1 MRHAGN
7 DEFLLREGS
16 AVRCV
21 AIHGATAEYTEA
33 RQRAPVIEPAPD
45 TALGRVLKTKQV
57 IQIADIQKVPA
68 MGPLAKVGHL
78 TDIQLVCRCP
88 RFGSKADIA
97 LTPVDVR
104 FTPKTDIRQ
113 HD

>member
-57 IQIADIQKVPA
+57 IQIADTESAGNGTFGKGGTLNGHPTRLP
-68 MGPLAKVGHL
+68 MSPLWVKSRHRIDA
-78 TDIQLVCRCP
+78 R
-88 RFGSKADIA
+88 
-97 LTPVDVR
+97 
-104 FTPKTDIRQ
+104 
-113 HD
+113 